1 MAKELLYLDSSAL
14 VKLVIRE
21 QETPALRNLLSESGF
36 MVSSA
41 LAEVEVRRAVRRITS
56 EEGILRL
63 AEQILAGV
71 HLLSLDGPVM
81 RAAADLPPGQLRT
94 LDALHLASALS
105 LGSDLS
111 AMVVYDDRLGEA
123 ALQVGLRVLSPR

>member
-1 MAKELLYLDSSAL
+1 MAAGLLYLDSSAL

-21 QETPALRNLLSESGF
+21 QETPALQHLLGESGF

-71 HLLSLDGPVM
+71 HLLSLDGPVL
-81 RAAADLPPGQLRT
+81 RAAAELPQGQLRT

-123 ALQVGLRVLSPR
+123 ALQAGLRVLSPR

>member
-71 HLLSLDGPVM
+71 HLLSLDGSVM